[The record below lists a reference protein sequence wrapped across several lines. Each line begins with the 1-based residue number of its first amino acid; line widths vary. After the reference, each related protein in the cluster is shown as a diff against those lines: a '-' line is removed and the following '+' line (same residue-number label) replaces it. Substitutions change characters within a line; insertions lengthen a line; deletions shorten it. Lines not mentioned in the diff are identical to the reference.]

1 MDQIAEKISASELE
15 VMKTLWEA
23 ADTLPITEIRQKLYE
38 KRGWEATTVKTL
50 VQRLCAKGAVEQE
63 KRHVFFYRAR
73 IGAQEYNR
81 WATGDLVQRLYGGSA
96 RSLVAALVQS
106 KGLSREDIDELRAY
120 FESGEG
126 E

>member
-23 ADTLPITEIRQKLYE
+23 EDALPITTIRQKLHE

-50 VQRLCAKGAVEQE
+50 VQRLCGKGAVGQE
-63 KRHVFFYRAR
+63 KRNVFFYRAL
-73 IGAQEYNR
+73 ISEQEYNH
-81 WATGDLVQRLYGGSA
+81 WATDDLVDRLYGGSA

-120 FESGEG
+120 FEGGFEP
-126 E
+126 